1 MKLKLSKARKIAKLK
16 RKLAKTKSLSFIQ
29 KRIMQKSLW
38 KFNYTSVAK
47 ASFIGM
53 FWMMIPIPFQMVP
66 AIIMCIYFRANIP
79 LAVFCV
85 WISNP
90 FTWLPIFFANY
101 LFGCY
106 LLGMNVNVVEWHSY
120 AEYMIHNIAHFW
132 KPLYLGSIV
141 GGLILGAVCC
151 SIIYGIKF
159 LKLKTES
166 SSC

>member
-1 MKLKLSKARKIAKLK
+1 MKLRLSRARKIAKLK
-16 RKLAKTKSLSFIQ
+16 RTLAKTKSLSFIQ

-38 KFNYTSVAK
+38 KFSYASVAK

-53 FWMMIPIPFQMVP
+53 FWMMIPMPFQMLP
-66 AIIMCIYFRANIP
+66 AIIMSVYFRANIP

-90 FTWLPIFFANY
+90 FTWLPIFFVNY

-106 LLGMNVNVVEWHSY
+106 LLGMDVNIVEWHSY
-120 AEYMIHNIAHFW
+120 AEYMIHNITHFW

-141 GGLILGAVCC
+141 GGFILGSVCY
-151 SIIYGIKF
+151 SIVYGIKF
-159 LKLKTES
+159 LKFKAEL

>member
-1 MKLKLSKARKIAKLK
+1 MKLRLSKARKIAKLK
-16 RKLAKTKSLSFIQ
+16 KALAKTKSLAFIQ
-29 KRIMQKSLW
+29 KRIMKKSLW
-38 KFNYTSVAK
+38 KFSYPSIAR
-47 ASFIGM
+47 AFFIGM
-53 FWMMIPIPFQMVP
+53 FWMMIPMPFQMVP

-106 LLGMNVNVVEWHSY
+106 LLDMNVNVIEWHSY
-120 AEYMIHNIAHFW
+120 ADYMIHNIAHFW

-141 GGLILGAVCC
+141 GGFILGVVCYC
-151 SIIYGIKF
+151 AIYTIKF
-159 LKLKTES
+159 LKQKREL